1 MKWSYVLALAVGVLV
16 IMGSY
21 VRTEMKDREY
31 RKDTVRNVE
40 VKSEDKK
47 KEEEDDSG
55 NEGVKGRDYDTVT
68 TKISVN
74 VTDG

>member
-21 VRTEMKDREY
+21 VRTEMKDRED

-47 KEEEDDSG
+47 KEEDSG